1 MTPPFAF
8 GEPLKPSRVDLRQ
21 EDPMTKQNSP
31 ANENKKTTSP
41 RQQAQDKA
49 AKQHDRESPEDRGQ
63 VANTKI
69 NTTHQGHQQ
78 DR

>member
-1 MTPPFAF
+1 MS
-8 GEPLKPSRVDLRQ
+8 KP
-21 EDPMTKQNSP
+21 NSP

-63 VANTKI
+63 VANTRI
-69 NTTHQGHQQ
+69 NTTGQGRQQ
-78 DR
+78 NR

>member
-1 MTPPFAF
+1 MS
-8 GEPLKPSRVDLRQ
+8 KP
-21 EDPMTKQNSP
+21 NSP

-63 VANTKI
+63 IANTKI
-69 NTTHQGHQQ
+69 NTTHQGYQQ